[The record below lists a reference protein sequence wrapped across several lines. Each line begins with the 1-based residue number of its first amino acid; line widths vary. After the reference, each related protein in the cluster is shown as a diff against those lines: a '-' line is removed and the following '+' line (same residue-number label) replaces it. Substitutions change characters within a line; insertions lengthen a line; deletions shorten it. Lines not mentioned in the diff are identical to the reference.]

1 MKHKEYN
8 QSLVSVIIPTY
19 NASQTI
25 QRTIKSVEA
34 QSYKPIEIIVVD
46 DCSGDDTIAKLR
58 AFGSHIQLYQ
68 LQQNKGVAYA
78 RNKGLDEASGRYV
91 AFLDADDTW
100 LPDKIRKQMTFIN
113 QNDVGACYTSLDY
126 GFFDQGCW
134 HSSYKLIPPEQY
146 RKADSNSLL
155 IYNRIATSSVLLDRQ
170 IIGDIVFENFRN
182 RQDMLLWHSLL
193 LQGYE
198 FRGLL
203 EVLTRYDVA
212 FDGISA
218 NKAKMQLK
226 HWYAIWH
233 ALKGRPHIALYVCA
247 ANFLSNVKRAVLL
260 LGNNK

>member
-1 MKHKEYN
+1 MKHKEFN

-25 QRTIKSVEA
+25 ERTIKSVEA

-46 DCSGDDTIAKLR
+46 DCSDDDTIVKLR

-68 LQQNKGVAYA
+68 LQHNKGVAHA
-78 RNKGLDEASGRYV
+78 RNKGLDKASGRYV

-100 LPDKIRKQMTFIN
+100 LPDKIIKQLAFIK
-113 QNDVGACYTSLDY
+113 QHDVGVCYTSVDY
-126 GFFDQGCW
+126 GFFDQGSW
-134 HSSYKLIPPEQY
+134 RSSYKLIPPEQY
-146 RKADSNSLL
+146 KKPDSNSLL

-170 IIGDIVFENFRN
+170 AIGDIVFENFRN

-193 LQGYE
+193 IKGHE
-198 FRGLL
+198 FKGLL

-212 FDGISA
+212 FAGISA

-233 ALKGRPHIALYVCA
+233 ALKGRPHIALYICA
-247 ANFLSNVKRAVLL
+247 ANFLSNVKRTALL
-260 LGNNK
+260 LGNSK